1 MKCVLCGETSIG
13 MERLSLSPV
22 ARKILEKRFPGLNH
36 DEALASYG
44 ICGKCLALPPIERR
58 KLADRVIRHELD
70 EHRRDSLKN
79 ALKKR
84 NNRN

>member
-13 MERLSLSPV
+13 MERLSLSPA
-22 ARKILEKRFPGLNH
+22 ARKILEKRFPGMNY

-44 ICGKCLALPPIERR
+44 ICVKCLALPPIERR
-58 KLADRVIRHELD
+58 NLADRFIRHER
-70 EHRRDSLKN
+70 EKHRRDLLKN

-84 NNRN
+84 NNGN